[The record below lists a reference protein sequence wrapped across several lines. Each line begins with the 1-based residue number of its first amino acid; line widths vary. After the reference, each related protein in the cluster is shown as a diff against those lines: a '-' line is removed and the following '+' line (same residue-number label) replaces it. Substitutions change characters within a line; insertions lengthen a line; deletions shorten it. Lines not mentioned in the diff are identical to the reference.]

1 MIEHTEEL
9 LKFEM
14 LKILSFFLLAT
25 QLKSNHSTT
34 KVWKKVLS
42 KQTTHQNEDQGKKK
56 RNIEKGNQITRA
68 HLRVMLGFDGS
79 IYN

>member
-1 MIEHTEEL
+1 MIEHAEEL
-9 LKFEM
+9 LRFEM
-14 LKILSFFLLAT
+14 LKILSFLVLVT
-25 QLKSNHSTT
+25 QLKFNHSTT
-34 KVWKKVLS
+34 KVSKKVSL
-42 KQTTHQNEDQGKKK
+42 KQTAHQNEDQGEKK